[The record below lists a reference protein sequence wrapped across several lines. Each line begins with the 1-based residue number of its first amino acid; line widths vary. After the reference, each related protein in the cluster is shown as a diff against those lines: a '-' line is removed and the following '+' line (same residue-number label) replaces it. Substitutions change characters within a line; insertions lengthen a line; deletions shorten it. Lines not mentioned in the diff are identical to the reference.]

1 MSETDMLHKY
11 CCAYG
16 ALNRGVILLLLI
28 GSHYY
33 AFGEC
38 ADTAAPIVGLTVR
51 RYWNTIQMFFSEE
64 YLDLY
69 LARLV
74 RTKKTVAI
82 AVIDDG
88 NVIVTRLVKPGR
100 VTWI

>member
-1 MSETDMLHKY
+1 MNEMDILHKY

-38 ADTAAPIVGLTVR
+38 AETAASIGGLAVR
-51 RYWNTIQMFFSEE
+51 RYWSTIQTFLPEE
-64 YLDLY
+64 NLDSC
-69 LARLV
+69 LAKLV
-74 RTKKTVAI
+74 RTGKTVAI

-88 NVIVTRLVKPGR
+88 NVIVTRLIKPE
-100 VTWI
+100 V